1 MPTSRKNT
9 SPIPTSAFCS
19 TDAWPAPIRLGAVDD
34 LRETTREAHPDMPE
48 ACENMFLRSKIRAWA
63 NEVGVKVITVVG
75 GKLAVEPISVP
86 DSTMTPLRREGARY
100 IAQTKKLQV
109 PMKHFESEQPEN
121 LMEAIVGVPFQPQ
134 TD

>member
-19 TDAWPAPIRLGAVDD
+19 TDAWPGADTLGAVDD
-34 LRETTREAHPDMPE
+34 LREATREAHPDMPE

-75 GKLAVEPISVP
+75 GKLAVEP
-86 DSTMTPLRREGARY
+86 TPCLTAR
-100 IAQTKKLQV
+100 
-109 PMKHFESEQPEN
+109 
-121 LMEAIVGVPFQPQ
+121 
-134 TD
+134 